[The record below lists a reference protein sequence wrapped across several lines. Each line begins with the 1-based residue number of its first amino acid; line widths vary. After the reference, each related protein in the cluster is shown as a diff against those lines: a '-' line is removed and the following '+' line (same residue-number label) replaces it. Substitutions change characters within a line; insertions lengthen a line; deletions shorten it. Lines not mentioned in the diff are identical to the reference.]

1 MQFPIVDAELVDG
14 PAAEKKRG
22 APSQPARP
30 AESAP
35 WRGPTS
41 AADEVPRTPFSSPYA
56 ARRMQQENARKSEA
70 APEPAPEPKRTPK
83 PEPQRRP
90 VWAPEPTEPKRTPEP
105 KPQSQP
111 QQQSAAE
118 PADESISVQDLIKR
132 EGGHARPRRRR
143 ALWDPRDYDETDG
156 AD

>member
-1 MQFPIVDAELVDG
+1 MPKPEPQ
-14 PAAEKKRG
+14 
-22 APSQPARP
+22 
-30 AESAP
+30 
-35 WRGPTS
+35 
-41 AADEVPRTPFSSPYA
+41 
-56 ARRMQQENARKSEA
+56 RRQVW
-70 APEPAPEPKRTPK
+70 APEPAEPKRTPK
-83 PEPQRRP
+83 P
-90 VWAPEPTEPKRTPEP
+90 APA
-105 KPQSQP
+105 PQSQP

>member
-1 MQFPIVDAELVDG
+1 MQFPIVDAELVDE

-41 AADEVPRTPFSSPYA
+41 AAGEVPRTPFSSPYA

-70 APEPAPEPKRTPK
+70 APEPAP
-83 PEPQRRP
+83 
-90 VWAPEPTEPKRTPEP
+90 EPKRTPEP